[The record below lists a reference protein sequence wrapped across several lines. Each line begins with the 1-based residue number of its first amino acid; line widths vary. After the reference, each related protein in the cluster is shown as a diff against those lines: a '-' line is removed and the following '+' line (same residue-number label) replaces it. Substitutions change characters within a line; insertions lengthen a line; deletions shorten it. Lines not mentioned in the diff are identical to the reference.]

1 MEIKEIERQES
12 EILELARQAGVS
24 ETYLFT
30 TTFERYRVLIRT
42 CESLRKAFEN
52 EDVTVSK
59 EYVKGRENIVLNPAI
74 RAYNTTATTAN
85 KTAESLLKLVDSLG
99 MKNSTRKESKLMLAL
114 RGDLEDEE
122 ENDPLLKILNQ

>member
-1 MEIKEIERQES
+1 MEIKEIERQET

-42 CESLRKAFEN
+42 CENLRKAFEK

-99 MKNSTRKESKLMLAL
+99 MKSTNRKESKLMLAL
-114 RGDLEDEE
+114 RGETEE
-122 ENDPLLKILNQ
+122 KVDDPLLKLLNE